1 MEYQSQ
7 PRLLGVLR
15 DLEHG
20 GRCALDFMI
29 NVKLNK
35 EEVLQKYQSGHQT
48 EADESTELIFVAKE
62 QVYHWD
68 FPDDL
73 ALNLTAHAVG
83 GLRLLHLI
91 LHH

>member
-1 MEYQSQ
+1 MEYQSP

-62 QVYHWD
+62 QVFHWD

-91 LHH
+91 LQQ